1 MNTTNDSRVI
11 PPSDNEYSDQE
22 ISDIIDS
29 VSEGLAKGMAD
40 EAKADNVKAAAAQKK
55 SDAYIQ
61 MHNVFEAL
69 GLDRDGKATDYRA
82 NGVYQEIQRDCCI
95 ALSKKLKDPVAA
107 GARGA
112 PRFSQR
118 VSKAWSR
125 LVTAYRE
132 DGDNTQSEADVKNKA
147 KAAEVVKMNKEKG
160 ALFDV
165 LVQTLRDPD
174 GTDDQITVI
183 HQRMIAL
190 AEVFDAKFS

>member
-1 MNTTNDSRVI
+1 MNTTSDSRVI
-11 PPSDNEYSDQE
+11 PSDDNSYSDQE

-55 SDAYIQ
+55 SDAYTQ
-61 MHNVFEAL
+61 MGNLFEAL
-69 GLDRDGKATDYRA
+69 GLDREAKATEYNN
-82 NGVYQEIQRDCCI
+82 NGVYLEVKRDCCI
-95 ALSKKLKDPVAA
+95 ALSKKLKDPISS

-132 DGDNTQSEADVKNKA
+132 DSPNTQSEADVRNKA
-147 KAAEVVKMNKEKG
+147 KAAETVKINKEK
-160 ALFDV
+160 AAIFDV

-174 GTDDQITVI
+174 GTDDQITII
-183 HQRMIAL
+183 HQRAIAL